1 MKEKFK
7 PLFET
12 YTFNNGVTAKNRL
25 AIAPLT
31 HWSADKD
38 DGNILAKC
46 LLYHVKLRLSDD
58 ILHISSII
66 NKLCKYTNDFFYRR

>member
-12 YTFNNGVTAKNRL
+12 YSFNNGVTARNRL

-31 HWSADKD
+31 HWSADNPACNWLKTGSKD
-38 DGNILAKC
+38 GAW
-46 LLYHVKLRLSDD
+46 H
-58 ILHISSII
+58 
-66 NKLCKYTNDFFYRR
+66 